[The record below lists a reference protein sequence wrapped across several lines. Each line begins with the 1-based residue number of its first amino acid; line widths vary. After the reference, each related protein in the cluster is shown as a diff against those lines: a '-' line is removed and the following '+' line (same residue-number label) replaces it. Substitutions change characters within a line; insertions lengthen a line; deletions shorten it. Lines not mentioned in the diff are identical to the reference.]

1 MDISHYNALLRVYL
15 ENEHPFSPTEFLTDL
30 ESKGIEPNRVTYQR
44 LIARYC
50 QQGDIEGATRIL
62 EFMREK
68 QHPVNEN
75 VFNALIMG
83 HSQADDMESA
93 SGILSVMQQAS
104 LEPSADTYTTL
115 LCGYA
120 RKGDIGQIQSTLE
133 TCEQKEIYLL
143 DKDILDVVYALTL
156 NGHGDLIDPIV
167 ETLRKSAGYNQ
178 DAINLILRLT
188 NKGYED
194 VAFKILKTMTRGS
207 RGDGELVDTGNFFI
221 KQLVKANCP
230 SSKILN
236 ICKELQDD
244 GSNSRALLT
253 AIESGLSLG
262 LIETALPLLKEAHKS
277 GLPIRQHYF
286 WPLICSESKNGND
299 NILAVLKQMQD
310 EFNITPSGE
319 TIREYVIPNI
329 KEKNFDKIISLL
341 RSVGVSN
348 AIASTSTAYHV
359 LSNNNIKSAAEISTN
374 YSAFYSPGLFRKPLV
389 AALSKTNDYE
399 SYIKIVRQL
408 HDSLVRGDN
417 LGQKTTEDETEAAAT
432 QSTNQADIL
441 GQIVHDIVVYF
452 RKDRVEI
459 LENVLKGLVEQGLSI
474 SSVQAEKIQDRLGSE
489 LTTEVSTLLSKLT
502 SGDLEPIAA
511 EKSTNKGNGV
521 NYMDIQQ
528 IERLITTIE
537 GKGENVKSLKRHL
550 LSACFK
556 SKDLN
561 KTEEVIN
568 KLKDEGYVIATG
580 VYAQLIELYCHHS
593 KVEQAIQILN
603 EIKSKEPDF
612 VLDDMKAIKLA
623 TLLIAE
629 DKIDEAIK
637 ILETNKKEE
646 KKTDEV
652 SFTYKAGCWRLLNSL
667 AEAGKLSELEKV
679 FDSLVKNNYIEI
691 NNVML
696 GPLVKVH
703 LVNNDL
709 TKAVETFEH
718 ICNTHRSTP
727 WKNEL
732 ACRLIQAEDATNL
745 QKLTDLSTN
754 IHGEVNS
761 LYDLVFSFV
770 ECGRIRQARKILET
784 PGLRNRPQRIN
795 MACERYHQD
804 GIKGISPLEGLMEA
818 TKDLNHI
825 NRAEI
830 YYNLLLSY
838 CKENEPDKALGLWTK
853 MQEENISPSD
863 AFLIKLAEFLR
874 SKDLEVPFVVP
885 QKEIIV
891 KKATVPTPK
900 TVQTNEKPEP
910 KKKVIKEPTAT
921 AAIVI
926 SETVSQLRQALKSN
940 DIDQAIQI
948 KQKITEAD
956 KLSVT
961 DQSVFIESLVKADRL
976 NESSKV
982 VLEMLDANLHPIPRI
997 FRFYLNKIAVS
1008 GDIKTIE
1015 QIGEKITPEMKK
1027 IVSFDNRICHA
1038 NIVAGKSEQYLK
1050 QLEDNLVNAKTDEEL
1065 KIVQEKFPRGG
1076 AVGILEL
1083 HPELTDKCEFLN
1095 FIYFYDNC

>member
-1 MDISHYNALLRVYL
+1 
-15 ENEHPFSPTEFLTDL
+15 
-30 ESKGIEPNRVTYQR
+30 
-44 LIARYC
+44 
-50 QQGDIEGATRIL
+50 
-62 EFMREK
+62 MREK

-75 VFNALIMG
+75 VFNALVMG

-120 RKGDIGQIQSTLE
+120 RKGDIAQIQSTLE

-194 VAFKILKTMTRGS
+194 VAFKILKTMTRGT
-207 RGDGELVDTGNFFI
+207 RTDGELVDTGNFFI

-236 ICKELQDD
+236 ICKELQND
-244 GSNSRALLT
+244 GLNSRALLT
-253 AIESGLSLG
+253 AIESGLLYG
-262 LIETALPLLKEAHKS
+262 LVETALPLLKEAHKA
-277 GLPIRQHYF
+277 GQPIRQHYF
-286 WPLICSESKNGND
+286 WPMLCSEGKNGND
-299 NILAVLKQMQD
+299 KILAVLRQMQE

-329 KEKNFDKIISLL
+329 KEKNVDKIISLL
-341 RSVGVSN
+341 RSVGISN

-359 LSNNNIKSAAEISTN
+359 LSNNDIKSAAEISTN
-374 YSAFYSPGLFRKPLV
+374 YSAYYSPGLFRKPLV
-389 AALSKTNDYE
+389 AALSKTIDYD

-408 HDSLVRGDN
+408 HDSLVRADN
-417 LGQKTTEDETEAAAT
+417 LGQKSTEEETDPAAAVT

-441 GQIVHDIVVYF
+441 GQIVYDIVVYF
-452 RKDRVEI
+452 RKDRVEV
-459 LENVLKGLVEQGLSI
+459 LENVLKGLVDQGLSI
-474 SSVQAEKIQDRLGSE
+474 SSSQAEKIQEKLGSE

-511 EKSTNKGNGV
+511 EKSNNKGSGV
-521 NYMDIQQ
+521 GYMDVQQ
-528 IERLITTIE
+528 IERLIATIE
-537 GKGENVKSLKRHL
+537 GKGENAKSLKRHL

-561 KTEEVIN
+561 KTEEIIN
-568 KLKDEGYVIATG
+568 KLKEEGYVIATG
-580 VYAQLIELYCHHS
+580 VYAQLIDLYCHHS
-593 KVEQAIQILN
+593 KVDQAIAILN
-603 EIKSKEPDF
+603 EITTKEPDF

-623 TLLIAE
+623 TLLISE
-629 DKIDEAIK
+629 DKIDEALK
-637 ILETNKKEE
+637 ILESHKKEE
-646 KKTDEV
+646 KKTEEMT
-652 SFTYKAGCWRLLNSL
+652 FNYKAGCWRLLNSL
-667 AEAGKLSELEKV
+667 AEAGKLSHLEKV

-709 TKAVETFEH
+709 PKAVETFEK

-825 NRAEI
+825 NRGEI

-853 MQEENISPSD
+853 MQEENIAPSD
-863 AFLIKLAEFLR
+863 VFLLKLAEFLR
-874 SKDLEVPFVVP
+874 SNDLEVPFVVP
-885 QKEIIV
+885 KKEDIIV
-891 KKATVPTPK
+891 KKAAATTPK
-900 TVQTNEKPEP
+900 SVQTNEKTEL
-910 KKKVIKEPTAT
+910 KKKQLKEPVTV
-921 AAIVI
+921 AIAV

-948 KQKITEAD
+948 KQKITDAD

-961 DQSVFIESLVKADRL
+961 DQSVFIEELVKADRL

-982 VLEMLDANLHPIPRI
+982 VLQMLDANTHPIPRI

-1015 QIGEKITPEMKK
+1015 EIGEKITPEMKK
-1027 IVSFDNRICHA
+1027 MVSFDNRICHA
-1038 NIVAGKSEQYLK
+1038 NIVAGKCEQYLK
-1050 QLEDNLVNAKTDEEL
+1050 QLEDNLTNAKNDEEL

-1076 AVGILEL
+1076 AIGILEL
-1083 HPELTDKCEFLN
+1083 HPELTDKCKFLLFFKN
-1095 FIYFYDNC
+1095 YFNCLLFH

>member
-1 MDISHYNALLRVYL
+1 
-15 ENEHPFSPTEFLTDL
+15 
-30 ESKGIEPNRVTYQR
+30 
-44 LIARYC
+44 
-50 QQGDIEGATRIL
+50 
-62 EFMREK
+62 MREK

-120 RKGDIGQIQSTLE
+120 RKGDIALIQSTLE
-133 TCEQKEIYLL
+133 TCEKKEIYLL
-143 DKDILDVVYALTL
+143 DKDVLDVVYALTL

-167 ETLRKSAGYNQ
+167 DTLRKGAGYNQ
-178 DAINLILRLT
+178 DAVNVILRLT
-188 NKGYED
+188 NKGFED
-194 VAFKILKTMTRGS
+194 VAFKLLKTMTRGS
-207 RGDGELVDTGNFFI
+207 RTDGELVDTGNFFI
-221 KQLVKANCP
+221 KQLVKANCS

-236 ICKELQDD
+236 ICKELQDN
-244 GSNSRALLT
+244 GLNSRALLT
-253 AIESGLSLG
+253 AIESGLSYG
-262 LIETALPLLKEAHKS
+262 LIETALPLLKEAYKS

-286 WPLICSESKNGND
+286 WPLICSESKNGID
-299 NILAVLKQMQD
+299 NIFAVLRQMQD

-319 TIREYVIPNI
+319 TIREYVLPNI
-329 KEKNFDKIISLL
+329 KEKNYDKIISLL
-341 RSVGVSN
+341 RSVGISN
-348 AIASTSTAYHV
+348 ATASTSTAYHV
-359 LSNNNIKSAAEISTN
+359 LLNNNIKTAAEISTN
-374 YSAFYSPGLFRKPLV
+374 YSAYYSPGLFRKPLV
-389 AALSKTNDYE
+389 AALAKTNDYE

-408 HDSLVRGDN
+408 HDSLGRGDN
-417 LGQKTTEDETEAAAT
+417 ISQKSTEEDVAT
-432 QSTNQADIL
+432 DPTAVTHSTNQAEIL
-441 GQIVHDIVVYF
+441 GQIVYDIVVYF
-452 RKDRVEI
+452 RNDRVEI
-459 LENVLKGLVEQGLSI
+459 LENVLKGLVDQGLSI
-474 SSVQAEKIQDRLGSE
+474 SSSQAEKIQDKLGSE
-489 LTTEVSTLLSKLT
+489 LTTEISTLLSKLT

-511 EKSTNKGNGV
+511 EKSNNKGNSIG
-521 NYMDIQQ
+521 YMDIAQ
-528 IERLITTIE
+528 IERLITTVE
-537 GKGENVKSLKRHL
+537 GKGENAKSLKRHL

-561 KTEEVIN
+561 KTEEIIN

-593 KVEQAIQILN
+593 KLDQAISVLN
-603 EIKSKEPDF
+603 DIKSKEPDF
-612 VLDDMKAIKLA
+612 ILDDMKTIKIVS
-623 TLLIAE
+623 LLIDE
-629 DKIDEAIK
+629 DKIDEALN
-637 ILETNKKEE
+637 ILESNKKEE
-646 KKTDEV
+646 KKTEEIN
-652 SFTYKAGCWRLLNSL
+652 FNYKAGCWRLLNSL
-667 AEAGKLSELEKV
+667 AEAGKLSHLQKI
-679 FDSLVKNNYIEI
+679 FDSLVKNNYIEV
-691 NNVML
+691 NNIML

-703 LVNNDL
+703 LVNNDIN
-709 TKAVETFEH
+709 KAVETFEH

-784 PGLRNRPQRIN
+784 PGLKNRPQRIN

-863 AFLIKLAEFLR
+863 AFLLKLAEFLS
-874 SKDLEVPFVVP
+874 SKNLEVPFVVP
-885 QKEIIV
+885 EKEIVI
-891 KKATVPTPK
+891 KKATTAK
-900 TVQTNEKPEP
+900 ITSVQTNEKTDS
-910 KKKVIKEPTAT
+910 KKKPLTVTPKIA
-921 AAIVI
+921 I
-926 SETVSQLRQALKSN
+926 SEPVSQLRQALKNN
-940 DIDQAIQI
+940 DIDQALQIQ
-948 KQKITEAD
+948 QKITDAD
-956 KLSVT
+956 KFSVT
-961 DQSVFIESLVKADRL
+961 DQSILIEALVKADRL

-982 VLEMLDANLHPIPRI
+982 VLQMLEANTHPIPRI
-997 FRFYLNKIAVS
+997 FRFYLNKIAAA
-1008 GDIKTIE
+1008 GDIKTVE

-1027 IVSFDNRICHA
+1027 IISFDNRICHA
-1038 NIVAGKSEQYLK
+1038 NIVAGKSEEYLK
-1050 QLEDNLVNAKTDEEL
+1050 QLEENLVNAKTDEDL
-1065 KIVQEKFPRGG
+1065 KMVQEKFPRGG
-1076 AVGILEL
+1076 AIGILEL
-1083 HPELTDKCEFLN
+1083 HPELTDKCKFLVS
-1095 FIYFYDNC
+1095 

>member
-1 MDISHYNALLRVYL
+1 
-15 ENEHPFSPTEFLTDL
+15 
-30 ESKGIEPNRVTYQR
+30 
-44 LIARYC
+44 
-50 QQGDIEGATRIL
+50 
-62 EFMREK
+62 MREK

-120 RKGDIGQIQSTLE
+120 RKGDIAQIQSTLE

-156 NGHGDLIDPIV
+156 NGFGDLIDPIV

-178 DAINLILRLT
+178 DAVNLILRLT

-207 RGDGELVDTGNFFI
+207 RADGELVDTGNFFI
-221 KQLVKANCP
+221 KQLVKANCS
-230 SSKILN
+230 SSKILD

-244 GSNSRALLT
+244 GLNSRALLT
-253 AIESGLSLG
+253 AIESGLSYG
-262 LIETALPLLKEAHKS
+262 LVETALPLLKEAHKA

-286 WPLICSESKNGND
+286 WPLLCSESKNGND
-299 NILAVLKQMQD
+299 NILAVLRQMQD

-329 KEKNFDKIISLL
+329 NEKNYDKLISLL
-341 RSVGVSN
+341 RSVGISN

-359 LSNNNIKSAAEISTN
+359 LSNNNIKSAADISTN
-374 YSAFYSPGLFRKPLV
+374 YSAYYSPGLFRKPLV

-408 HDSLVRGDN
+408 HDSLIRADN
-417 LGQKTTEDETEAAAT
+417 LGQKSTEEETDPAAVT
-432 QSTNQADIL
+432 QSINQADIL
-441 GQIVHDIVVYF
+441 GQIVYDIVVYF
-452 RKDRVEI
+452 RKDRVEV
-459 LENVLKGLVEQGLSI
+459 LENVLKGLVDQGLSI
-474 SSVQAEKIQDRLGSE
+474 SNSQAEKIQEKLGSE

-511 EKSTNKGNGV
+511 EKSNNKGSGV
-521 NYMDIQQ
+521 GYMDVQQ
-528 IERLITTIE
+528 IERLIATIE
-537 GKGENVKSLKRHL
+537 GKGENAKSLKRHL

-593 KVEQAIQILN
+593 KVDEAISILN
-603 EIKSKEPDF
+603 EIKAKEPDF

-623 TLLIAE
+623 TLLIGE
-629 DKIDEAIK
+629 DKIDEALK
-637 ILETNKKEE
+637 ILESNKKEE
-646 KKTDEV
+646 KKTEEMT
-652 SFTYKAGCWRLLNSL
+652 FNYKAGCWRLLNSL
-667 AEAGKLSELEKV
+667 AEAGKLSQLEKV
-679 FDSLVKNNYIEI
+679 FDSLVKNNYIEV

-703 LVNNDL
+703 LINNDL
-709 TKAVETFEH
+709 SKAVETFEY

-838 CKENEPDKALGLWTK
+838 SKENEPDKALGLWTK
-853 MQEENISPSD
+853 MQEENIAPSD
-863 AFLIKLAEFLR
+863 AFLLKLAEFLR

-885 QKEIIV
+885 KKETNIV
-891 KKATVPTPK
+891 KKATTTPK
-900 TVQTNEKPEP
+900 TTTRTTTVQTNEKPEL
-910 KKKVIKEPTAT
+910 KKKQLKEPVTST
-921 AAIVI
+921 IVV

-948 KQKITEAD
+948 KQKITDAD

-961 DQSVFIESLVKADRL
+961 DQSVFIEALVKADRL

-982 VLEMLDANLHPIPRI
+982 VLQMLDANTHPIPRI

-1038 NIVAGKSEQYLK
+1038 NIVAGKAEQYLK
-1050 QLEDNLVNAKTDEEL
+1050 QLEDNLTNAKNDEEL

-1076 AVGILEL
+1076 AIGILEL
-1083 HPELTDKCEFLN
+1083 HPELTDKCKFFFFN
-1095 FIYFYDNC
+1095 FIIQ